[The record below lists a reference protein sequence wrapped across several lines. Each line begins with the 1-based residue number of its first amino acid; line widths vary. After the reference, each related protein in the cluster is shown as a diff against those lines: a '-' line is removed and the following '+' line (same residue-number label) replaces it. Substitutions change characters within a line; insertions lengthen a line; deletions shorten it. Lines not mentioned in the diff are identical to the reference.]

1 MGTGVAPDEQ
11 NFPAFPRSK
20 SGGLWK
26 NMKRTFLTLALAL
39 LACAGAQAASVNSTL
54 TLTGT
59 ATLGLSGF
67 TITGQATMTGVYSGS
82 GTFASTISIA
92 GITSTTL
99 TSPFTITVTGGTL
112 TGTYT
117 EPIAILTGASTADA
131 GNVSATITGGTGSF
145 AGYTGSFPTLAG
157 SSAASGATT
166 YTYSFSGAGTVSTGG
181 TVGPPTPTIT
191 TVQNNFGLLPPGL
204 PNYGIAPSALFFIQG
219 TALSNTTTA
228 LLSSAAPGLATT
240 VSGVTVSVTSNGTTL
255 QCPLYYLSPT
265 QVDAV
270 LPGTTPTG
278 NATIK
283 VANNGGTSAAFPI
296 VVVQSGFGIL
306 SYNGS
311 LAAAYDANNA
321 IITSSNAANP
331 NQVIVLWGSGVGY
344 DSADDDKLYPQQQDN
359 LPNIPM
365 HAYVGGVEA
374 AIAYRG
380 RSQFPGVDQVVLTIP
395 GSVPTGCYVS
405 LAIVSGNIVSNSVTI
420 PIAASGRT
428 CSDSN
433 TTLTPDVFQSLAGK
447 TSIKLGI
454 LSVGQATLIEGA
466 TTKTEGSVGGVFE
479 SLAGFATSSSG
490 RQVSIGSCLVLP
502 PTTSGSSTGTFTG
515 LDAGASI
522 AVTGPAG
529 SVTLSSLAALSP
541 AGLGI
546 YGLTSGTVPDTFL
559 PSSGGTFTFDNGS
572 GGKDVQHFNAVL
584 TLPAGLSWTNASQ
597 IASINRSQG
606 VNVTWTG
613 GAAGSYVE
621 ITGGST
627 ATIGGQSTTVAF
639 LCMAP
644 VAAGQFTVP
653 APVLLSLPA
662 GSGTLSLGD
671 YSNINLFTAPGIDLG
686 MLSGYNTATIATVP
700 YN

>member
-1 MGTGVAPDEQ
+1 
-11 NFPAFPRSK
+11 
-20 SGGLWK
+20 
-26 NMKRTFLTLALAL
+26 MKRTFSTLVLAL
-39 LACAGAQAASVNSTL
+39 LACAGAQAASVSSTL
-54 TLTGT
+54 ILTGT
-59 ATLGLSGF
+59 ATLGAAGF
-67 TITGQATMTGVYSGS
+67 TITGNATMTGVYSGS
-82 GTFASTISIA
+82 GTFARTISIA
-92 GITSTTL
+92 GITSSGLTV

-117 EPIAILTGASTADA
+117 EPVTILYGDS

-157 SSAASGATT
+157 SSSSSGLTT
-166 YTYSFSGAGTVSTGG
+166 YTYSFSGAGTVNTGG
-181 TVGPPTPTIT
+181 GVVGPPTPTIAS
-191 TVQNNFGLLPPGL
+191 VLNNYGNIAPGL
-204 PNYGIAPSALFFIQG
+204 PNYGIAPSALIAIKG
-219 TALSNTTTA
+219 TALANTTTA
-228 LLSSAAPGLATT
+228 LLSSSSPGLQTT
-240 VSGVTVSVTSNGTTL
+240 VSGVTVTVVSGGTTL

-265 QVDAV
+265 QIDAV
-270 LPGTTPTG
+270 VPGNTPLGT
-278 NATIK
+278 ATIT
-283 VANNGGTSAAFPI
+283 VANNGSNSAAFQI
-296 VVVQSGFGIL
+296 AVVQSAFGVL

-311 LAAAYDANNA
+311 LGAVYDANYA
-321 IITSSNAANP
+321 LITSSNAANP
-331 NQVIVLWGSGVGY
+331 GQAIVLWGSGVGY
-344 DSADDDKLYPQQQDN
+344 DSADDDKVYPQKQDN
-359 LPNIPM
+359 LTGIPM

-447 TSIKLGI
+447 TSIKMGI

-466 TTKTEGSVGGVFE
+466 TTTTEGSVGGVFE
-479 SLAGFATSSSG
+479 SLTGFATSKSG
-490 RQVSIGSCLVLP
+490 SQVSIGSCLVLA

-529 SVTLSSLAALSP
+529 SLTLSSLAALSP

-584 TLPAGLSWTNASQ
+584 TLPAGLSWSNASQ

-639 LCMAP
+639 ICLAP

-662 GSGTLSLGD
+662 GSGILSLGD
-671 YSNINLFTAPGIDLG
+671 YSNIKLFTAPGIDLG
-686 MLSGYNTATIATVP
+686 MLSGYNTATIATIP